1 MTIMVAMLIIVVL
14 AGFIGAG
21 AAPWLARTLKA
32 RAACVVAVLPAV
44 LFAYFLWQA
53 PGVARGHIVRAGL
66 PWIPSLGIRFSFQL
80 DGLGLL
86 FALIVSGIGALV
98 ALYAGDYLAGREDI
112 GRFYAYHVLF
122 MASMLGVVLADDL
135 VVLFVF
141 WELTSVTSYLL
152 IGLDHERP
160 EARAG
165 ALKALLVTGG
175 GGLALLAGVIL
186 LGQAAGGYEISR
198 LTASPALDFQ
208 APLILPGLALILLGA
223 FTKSAQWPFHIWL
236 PDAMQAPTPVSA
248 YLHSATMVKAGI
260 YLLARLLPVLG
271 HHPAWVYAV
280 SAVGMVTMLAG
291 GLLALKQTDLKAI
304 LAYTTISWL
313 GTLVMLLGWGNT
325 HAVQA
330 AMLGVL
336 AHALY
341 KGALFLLAGGIDHET
356 GTRDIRALGRLRTSM
371 PLSATLMGL
380 AAFSMAGLPLLLGFV
395 AKELLLEAALHSPYP
410 PAAWW
415 LAPAATVVASLL
427 NVAIALRLF
436 HGVFFAP
443 PTLEKKGDR
452 IGHDPPPFMLL
463 GPAVLASV
471 SLLLGVWPALAN
483 ALIAQAAS
491 VALAEALEV
500 KLAIYHGLTVP
511 LALSMGAI
519 AAGLGLYLVYA
530 RAAGLASTLL
540 RLSFN
545 AVYDAGLAGMM
556 GLAKTVTVVL
566 QNGTFRYYLMTILAA
581 ATILVGGTL
590 AARGQGIFH
599 WADLELTVPWPS
611 ELLLCGVIV
620 VTALMVTRVTSRL
633 VAIAGMGVIGAL
645 VSLFYAWYSAPD
657 LAVTQL
663 VIETLMVIVFLLAF
677 HFLPRFFQERTSRPA
692 QVRDVMVSAMIGV
705 LAAGLALFA
714 MGIQSIGGLDYYDF
728 IAHSSKPVH
737 GHNVVNVI
745 LVDFRGFDTLGE
757 ISVLAIAATGIYA
770 LLKGRAPVQAE
781 TDPQAVPDVDV
792 QRDSHSQHQ
801 A

>member
-1 MTIMVAMLIIVVL
+1 MLIAVIM
-14 AGFIGAG
+14 AGFVGAG

-32 RAACVVAVLPAV
+32 RATWVLAALPAA
-44 LFAYFLWQA
+44 LFAYFLGQA
-53 PGVARGHIVRAGL
+53 PSVYAGHVVRADL
-66 PWIPSLGIRFSFQL
+66 PWVPSLGIRFSFQL

-98 ALYAGDYLAGREDI
+98 VLYAGAYLEGREDI
-112 GRFYAYHVLF
+112 GRFYAYHMLF
-122 MASMLGVVLADDL
+122 MASMLGVVLADNL
-135 VVLFVF
+135 IVLFVF

-165 ALKALLVTGG
+165 ALKALLITGG
-175 GGLALLAGVIL
+175 GGLALLAGLIL
-186 LGQAAGGYEISR
+186 LGQLAGGYELSQLATSPISD
-198 LTASPALDFQ
+198 LYSPLVLPAML
-208 APLILPGLALILLGA
+208 LIWLGA

-248 YLHSATMVKAGI
+248 YLHSATMVKAGV

-271 HHPAWVYAV
+271 QSPAWMYTV

-291 GLLALKQTDLKAI
+291 GVLALKQTDLKAI
-304 LAYTTISWL
+304 LAYTTIGWL
-313 GTLVMLLGWGNT
+313 GTLVMLLGWGT
-325 HAVQA
+325 PYAVEA

-341 KGALFLLAGGIDHET
+341 KGALFLLVGGIDHES
-356 GTRDIRALGRLRTSM
+356 GTRDIRALGRLRASM
-371 PLSATLMGL
+371 PLSAALMGL

-415 LAPAATVVASLL
+415 LAPAVVVVASLL

-443 PTLEKKGDR
+443 PAIEQDGVR
-452 IGHDPPPFMLL
+452 AGHEPPRLMLL
-463 GPAVLASV
+463 GPAVLAGL

-483 ALIAQAAS
+483 SLVARAAS
-491 VALAEALEV
+491 AALAEALTV
-500 KLAIYHGLTVP
+500 KLAVYHGLTAP
-511 LALSMGAI
+511 LALSVGAI
-519 AAGLGLYLVYA
+519 TAGLGLYLLYA
-530 RAAGLASTLL
+530 RAADVVFTWT

-545 AVYDAGLAGMM
+545 AVYDAALAGMLGLAGR
-556 GLAKTVTVVL
+556 LTAVL

-581 ATILVGGTL
+581 VTILVGGTL
-590 AARGQGIFH
+590 AARGRHVFH
-599 WADLELTVPWPS
+599 WADVELTRPWPS
-611 ELLLCGVIV
+611 ELLLGGTIV
-620 VTALMVTRVTSRL
+620 VMAIAVTRVRGRL

-645 VSLFYAWYSAPD
+645 VSLFFVWYSAPD

-663 VIETLMVIVFLLAF
+663 VIETLMVIVFLLVV
-677 HFLPRFFQERTSRPA
+677 HFLPRFFHERTSRPA
-692 QVRDVMVSAMIGV
+692 QVRDVMVSAMVGL
-705 LAAGLALFA
+705 LAAGLVLFA
-714 MGIQSIGGLDYYDF
+714 TGIQPQDGLDYEDF
-728 IAHSSKPVH
+728 IAHSTVPVH
-737 GHNVVNVI
+737 GHNEVNVI

-757 ISVLAIAATGIYA
+757 ISVLTIAATGIYA
-770 LLKGRAPVQAE
+770 LLKGRRAAHA
-781 TDPQAVPDVDV
+781 QAVSRAVSAVDA
-792 QRDSHSQHQ
+792 QLDSRSQ